1 VTHRVAA
8 IDCGTNSIRLLIADI
23 TPESEGTQPD
33 TERWL
38 GPTATAST
46 PPLADVT
53 RQMRIV
59 RLGEGVDR
67 TGRLSPAALDR
78 AMAALSEYAG
88 LIAAARP
95 EAVRMVATSATRDA
109 ANSQEFT
116 GRVLAILGVAPEV
129 ISGDDEAWLSFTG
142 ATRELAGT
150 PLAAAGTCPPPYLV
164 TDIGGG
170 STEFMLGEPGEPG
183 EPGAGDAMPRGQ
195 LSARSVNI
203 GCVRMTERHLHGDP
217 PLTAEIA
224 ATVKDIDAALELA
237 AAAVPGEKARTL
249 VGLAGSV
256 TTVAAIA
263 LGLGEYDSARI
274 HHSRVS
280 AAGVHEIAD
289 ALLAMTRAERAAIP
303 VMHPGRV
310 DVIGA
315 GALILDRIMTRFG
328 FAEVLV
334 SEHDILDGI
343 AWSLVRPA
351 ARLAGNL
358 KSGRSRPGKGAGKA
372 MNQHR

>member
-1 VTHRVAA
+1 MRVAA
-8 IDCGTNSIRLLIADI
+8 IDCGTNSIRLLIADLD
-23 TPESEGTQPD
+23 PEREHGSAGSEH
-33 TERWL
+33 
-38 GPTATAST
+38 SS
-46 PPLADVT
+46 PLADLT

-67 TGRLSPAALDR
+67 TGRLAEAALDR
-78 AMAALSEYAG
+78 TMTALREYAG
-88 LIAAARP
+88 LIADARP

-109 ANSQEFT
+109 ENSLEFT
-116 GRVLAILGVAPEV
+116 DRVLDILGVAPEV
-129 ISGDDEAWLSFTG
+129 ITGDEEAWLSFTG

-150 PLAAAGTCPPPYLV
+150 PLAGECLPPYLV

-170 STEFMLGEPGEPG
+170 STEFVLGGPDGI
-183 EPGAGDAMPRGQ
+183 AG
-195 LSARSVNI
+195 ARSVNI
-203 GCVRMTERHLHGDP
+203 GCVRLTERHLHGDP
-217 PLTAEIA
+217 PLAAEIA
-224 ATVKDIDAALELA
+224 ATIRDIDAALGQA
-237 AAAVPGEKARTL
+237 AAAVPAEKAKTL

-263 LGLGEYDSARI
+263 LGLDEYDSARI
-274 HHSRVS
+274 HHSRIS
-280 AAGVHEIAD
+280 AARVHDIAGS
-289 ALLAMTRAERAAIP
+289 LLAMTRTERAAIP

-343 AWSLVRPA
+343 AWSLVP
-351 ARLAGNL
+351 
-358 KSGRSRPGKGAGKA
+358 
-372 MNQHR
+372 